1 MANLRV
7 SLVQTDLIWED
18 PAANCAQ
25 LEEKLARLAL
35 HTDVIVLPEMFA
47 TGFSMSTTGAE
58 IGKGPALQWMQLQ
71 AQRSHAM
78 IIGSLKVKQQ
88 NLLYNRLYAVQPDGT
103 YQVYDKRHLFRM
115 GGEYEFY
122 QSGDQQ
128 VIVSYLGW
136 KIALFI
142 CYDLRFP
149 VWSRNVAQSYDVAV
163 YVANWPAP
171 RANAWRTLLQ
181 ARAIENLSYVIG
193 VNRIGLDKIGLDA
206 KALAY
211 AGDSLL
217 VDFKGGLQLDLGS
230 KDQILTSE
238 LSSAD
243 LADFRTKFPAHL
255 DADSF
260 NLSSL

>member
-18 PAANCAQ
+18 PSANCAQ
-25 LEEKLARLAL
+25 LEEKLAILVG
-35 HTDVIVLPEMFA
+35 HTDVIVLPEMFS

-71 AQRSHAM
+71 AQRTRAM
-78 IIGSLKVKQQ
+78 ILGSLKVKQQ
-88 NLLYNRLYAVQPDGT
+88 NSLYNRLYAVQPDGT

-115 GGEYEFY
+115 GGEHEFS
-122 QSGDQQ
+122 QPGDQH
-128 VIVSYLGW
+128 VVVSYLGW

-193 VNRIGLDKIGLDA
+193 VNRIGIDSNT
-206 KALAY
+206 LAY
-211 AGDSLL
+211 SGDSLL

>member
-7 SLVQTDLIWED
+7 SLVQTDLVWED

-25 LEEKLARLAL
+25 LEEKLACLAGK
-35 HTDVIVLPEMFA
+35 TDLVVLPEMFA
-47 TGFSMSTTGAE
+47 TGFSMSETGSE

-71 AQRSHAM
+71 ANRLGALVV
-78 IIGSLKVKQQ
+78 GSLKVKQQ
-88 NLLYNRLYAVQPDGT
+88 NNFFNRLYAVKPDGSFNA
-103 YQVYDKRHLFRM
+103 YDKRHLFRM
-115 GGEYEFY
+115 GGEQEFY
-122 QSGDQQ
+122 QAGGQQ
-128 VIVSYLGW
+128 VIVSYKGW
-136 KIALFI
+136 NLALFI

-149 VWSRNVAQSYDVAV
+149 VWSRNVEMGYDAAI

-171 RANAWRTLLQ
+171 RAQAWRTLLQ

-193 VNRIGLDKIGLDA
+193 VNRVGSDA
-206 KALAY
+206 NALAY

-217 VDFKGGLQLDLGS
+217 VDFKGGVQLDLGAD
-230 KDQILTSE
+230 DQILTSE
-238 LSSAD
+238 LAAID

-255 DADSF
+255 DADAF

>member
-7 SLVQTDLIWED
+7 SLVQTDVIWED

-25 LEEKLARLAL
+25 LEEKLAHLVG
-35 HTDVIVLPEMFA
+35 HTDIIVLPEMFA

-71 AQRSHAM
+71 AQRTQAM
-78 IIGSLKVKQQ
+78 ILGSLKVKQQ
-88 NLLYNRLYAVQPDGT
+88 NSLYNRLYAVQPDGT
-103 YQVYDKRHLFRM
+103 YQVYNKRHLFRM
-115 GGEYEFY
+115 GGEHEFY
-122 QSGDQQ
+122 QPGDQQ
-128 VIVSYLGW
+128 VVVSYLGW

-193 VNRIGLDKIGLDA
+193 VNRIGLDA
-206 KALAY
+206 NALAY

-230 KDQILTSE
+230 QDQILTSE

-243 LADFRTKFPAHL
+243 LTDFRTKFPAHL
-255 DADSF
+255 DADFF